1 MSISDNA
8 QEIISLVSQLEK
20 ELVPKKKHELIE
32 KIEKA
37 NQRIQSEVSSESR
50 PLLYTGVMDKLPA
63 KSTAPEPSPPTPEKP
78 HKQSETIQTK
88 QIKKKKTLPKTKKKL
103 MEELKI
109 DQEDLEK
116 AYPKRKTKS
125 SQKSDFTVYVTS
137 PFGKLS
143 NQFFGNYVSNLFDK
157 KKPFI
162 RNLAD
167 SVRISGMPIL
177 SRTYISMMYFSSLVG
192 SMLAMLVAMVVSYLA
207 GLSITIMAVSM
218 IISLVVVGVLV
229 FLGMYAYPAS
239 EASAKS
245 RAIDN
250 DLPFATIHMAAVAGS
265 GAQPIAMFRLLLKSG
280 EYKGLESEIKK
291 IVNLV
296 NLFGYDLST
305 ALKNVSLR
313 TPSRRFKELLTGIAS
328 TIESGGSLKSY
339 LKGVADESMT
349 TYRLERKKYVESLAT
364 YSDIYTGVLIAAPLL
379 FMVAL
384 TIINMVGGQVGGLEV
399 STLAWG
405 GTLLVL
411 PIVNI
416 LFYLFLNISQPG
428 E

>member
-8 QEIISLVSQLEK
+8 QEIVSLVSQLEK
-20 ELVPKKKHELIE
+20 ELVPKKKHEIIE

-37 NQRIQSEVSSESR
+37 NQRIHSEASSESR
-50 PLLYTGVMDKLPA
+50 PLLYTGVMDKLPV
-63 KSTAPEPSPPTPEKP
+63 KERAPEPSPPEP
-78 HKQSETIQTK
+78 ETIQTK
-88 QIKKKKTLPKTKKKL
+88 PIQKKRTSPKTKKKL

-109 DQEDLEK
+109 NQEDLEK
-116 AYPKRKTKS
+116 AYPKRKTKV

-137 PFGKLS
+137 PFGKIS
-143 NQFFGNYVSNLFDK
+143 NQFFGKYVSSLFDK
-157 KKPFI
+157 KNSFI

-177 SRTYISMMYFSSLVG
+177 SRTYICMMYFASLVG
-192 SMLAMLVAMVVSYLA
+192 AMIALFLAMVVSYLA
-207 GLSITIMAVSM
+207 GLNTSAMIISM
-218 IISLVVVGVLV
+218 IISLIGIGILV

-239 EASAKS
+239 EAAAKS

-313 TPSRRFKELLTGIAS
+313 TPSRRLKELLTGIAS

-339 LKGVADESMT
+339 LKSVANESMA

-379 FMVAL
+379 FIVAL
-384 TIINMVGGQVGGLEV
+384 TIINMVGGQIGGLEV
-399 STLAWG
+399 STIAWG
-405 GTLLVL
+405 GTLIVL

-416 LFYLFLNISQPG
+416 LFYLFLNITQPG

>member
-1 MSISDNA
+1 
-8 QEIISLVSQLEK
+8 
-20 ELVPKKKHELIE
+20 
-32 KIEKA
+32 
-37 NQRIQSEVSSESR
+37 VSS
-50 PLLYTGVMDKLPA
+50 
-63 KSTAPEPSPPTPEKP
+63 
-78 HKQSETIQTK
+78 
-88 QIKKKKTLPKTKKKL
+88 
-103 MEELKI
+103 
-109 DQEDLEK
+109 
-116 AYPKRKTKS
+116 
-125 SQKSDFTVYVTS
+125 
-137 PFGKLS
+137 
-143 NQFFGNYVSNLFDK
+143 LFDK
-157 KKPFI
+157 KNSFI

-177 SRTYISMMYFSSLVG
+177 SRTYICMMYFASLVG
-192 SMLAMLVAMVVSYLA
+192 AMIALLLAMVVSYLA
-207 GLSITIMAVSM
+207 GLNTSAM
-218 IISLVVVGVLV
+218 IISMFISLIGVGILV

-239 EASAKS
+239 EAAAKS

-313 TPSRRFKELLTGIAS
+313 TPSRRLKELLTGIAS

-339 LKGVADESMT
+339 LKSVANESMA

-379 FMVAL
+379 FIVAL
-384 TIINMVGGQVGGLEV
+384 TIINMVGGQIGGLEV
-399 STLAWG
+399 STIAWG
-405 GTLLVL
+405 GTLIVL

-416 LFYLFLNISQPG
+416 LFYLFLNITQPG